1 MLTPMRLARA
11 GMRTGLLL
19 IGVCLGLPVTAQTA
33 LAQTSPTLDAIRASQ
48 RLRVCILPDYYG
60 ITYRHPLSK
69 MLTGLDIDLSEAFA
83 RDLGVQLQYVDTSL
97 TTLIDDLQSDACN
110 IAMFALA
117 ETDERRQ
124 RLVFSIPY
132 LEGDVYAVAHRGST
146 VVHTWEDIDKPGVRV
161 AVAAGS
167 IFAALTSGTLK
178 HAERVVVTPP
188 MSQERELQSGRVD
201 VFLTNFTYSRR
212 LAAGSDWARLIAPST
227 PFHDIPY
234 AYAMKQGDPHW
245 VTHVNAFVTAAKQDG
260 RLMRAARKA
269 GLEEMVTP

>member
-1 MLTPMRLARA
+1 MLTMMRLAC
-11 GMRTGLLL
+11 TGVRKGLFL
-19 IGVCLGLPVTAQTA
+19 ISVCLGLPIIAQTA
-33 LAQTSPTLDAIRASQ
+33 LAQTSPTLDAIRANQ
-48 RLRVCILPDYYG
+48 LLRACILPDYYG
-60 ITYRHPLSK
+60 ITYRHPLNK

-83 RDLGVQLQYVDTSL
+83 RELGVPLRYVNTGLQ
-97 TTLIDDLQSDACN
+97 TLIEDLQSNICD

-124 RLVFSIPY
+124 HLVFSIPY
-132 LEGDVYAVAHRGST
+132 LEGDVYAVSHRGST
-146 VVHTWEDIDKPGVRV
+146 VVHTWDDIDKRGVRV

-167 IFAALTSGTLK
+167 VFEALTINTLK
-178 HAERVVVTPP
+178 HAERVVITPP

-245 VTHVNAFVTAAKQDG
+245 VAQVNAFVTAAKQDG